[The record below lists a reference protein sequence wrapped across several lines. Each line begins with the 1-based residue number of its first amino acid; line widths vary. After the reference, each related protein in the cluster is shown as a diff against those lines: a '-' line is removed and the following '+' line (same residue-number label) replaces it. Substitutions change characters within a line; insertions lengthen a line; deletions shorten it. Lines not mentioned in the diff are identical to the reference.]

1 MINEF
6 HAALINAKFDSGE
19 FGSDYVDPQWRQVE
33 MTPAASDVQRSLL
46 VSPEDITASSW
57 RAYEI
62 RRLLPKTDLAKYL
75 TRFDARTGYELTS
88 MIRRLSD
95 KFSPLITN
103 NASGRIQ
110 LRGKLSLPAYR
121 YLSWHLTS
129 DGTNWTLTSL
139 DDPTAVYTG
148 DYTYRASSLPF
159 VSHLRPLPGWNAVGD
174 ETNVYAT
181 PDQGQQLS
189 QAVVYFPAAVI
200 DSQIHWAAKPS
211 INIAHTA
218 DELTTTV
225 RGSVIELANDRI
237 SRLPQ
242 DDRYFLRDVVFEA
255 VEPVSKVCAAA
266 ILLVGK
272 NIGDRSSL

>member
-1 MINEF
+1 MVNEF
-6 HAALINAKFDSGE
+6 HASLINAKFDSGE
-19 FGSDYVDPQWRQVE
+19 FGSDYVDPQWRPVE
-33 MTPAASDVQRSLL
+33 MSPAAQAVQRSLL
-46 VSPEDITASSW
+46 ISPEDTVASSW

-88 MIRRLSD
+88 LIRRLSD
-95 KFSPLITN
+95 RFSPLITD
-103 NASGRIQ
+103 NAGGRIQ
-110 LRGKLSLPAYR
+110 LRGKLSLPSYR
-121 YLSWHLTS
+121 FLSWHLTS
-129 DGTNWTLTSL
+129 NGTSWTLASL

-189 QAVVYFPAAVI
+189 QAVVYFPAAEI
-200 DSQIHWAAKPS
+200 DSHIHWAAKPS
-211 INIAHTA
+211 INLAHTA
-218 DELTTTV
+218 AELTTTV
-225 RGSVIELANDRI
+225 RGSVIELADDRI

-242 DDRYFLRDVVFEA
+242 DDRYFLRDVVFGA

-272 NIGDRSSL
+272 NLGDRPSL